1 MAHNFRTDL
10 WVDWCPGCGDF
21 GILAALQQT
30 MIELNKKPEDFAIF
44 SGIGCS
50 AKTPHY
56 INAPGMHTLH
66 GRVIPFATGIKLAN
80 PNLTVIADGGD
91 GDLLSIGAGHFVAAG
106 RRNVDMTIIIH
117 NNGVYGLTKG
127 QASPTM
133 PRGEKTKGLQRPN
146 IMDSLN
152 PVALAL
158 SVGYTFVA
166 RAFSFDVKNT
176 KDIIMKA
183 VKHRGTSIIDLLQP
197 CPTYNDVNT
206 KEWYEKRV
214 YYLDKD
220 PSWDPVVKEATS
232 EAVEQKFIQAIQ
244 KSLEWGDRIPLGV
257 IYQNDLVPSFDA
269 RIAEH
274 IKNYLEVPPSESP
287 IVNAE
292 GQPIARMEKIF
303 IDRLIRR

>member
-1 MAHNFRTDL
+1 
-10 WVDWCPGCGDF
+10 
-21 GILAALQQT
+21 

>member
-1 MAHNFRTDL
+1 VAHNFRTDL

-30 MIELNKKPEDFAIF
+30 MVELNKKPEDFAIF

-66 GRVIPFATGIKLAN
+66 GRVIPFATGVKLAN

-127 QASPTM
+127 QASPTL

-146 IMDSLN
+146 ILDSLN

-183 VKHRGTSIIDLLQP
+183 VKHRGTSVIDLLQP
-197 CPTYNDVNT
+197 CPTYNDINT

-232 EAVEQKFIQAIQ
+232 EAAEKKFIQAIQ
-244 KSLEWGDRIPLGV
+244 KSLEWGDKIPLGV
-257 IYQNDLVPSFDA
+257 LYQNDLVPSFGD
-269 RIAEH
+269 RIADH
-274 IKNYLEVPPSESP
+274 ITNYFEVPPSESP
-287 IVNAE
+287 IVNSA

-303 IDRLIRR
+303 TDRLIRR

>member
-10 WVDWCPGCGDF
+10 WVDWCPGCGDY
-21 GILAALQQT
+21 GILAALQQS
-30 MIELNKKPEDFAIF
+30 IVELNKKPEDFVIL

-66 GRVIPFATGIKLAN
+66 GRVIPFATGLKLAN

-106 RRNVDMTIIIH
+106 RRNINMTIIIH

-133 PRGEKTKGLQRPN
+133 PRGTKTKGLQRPN

-158 SVGYTFVA
+158 SVGYTFVG
-166 RAFSFDVKNT
+166 RAFSFNVKHT
-176 KDIIMKA
+176 KELILKA
-183 VKHRGTSIIDLLQP
+183 IKHRGTAIIDMIQP

-206 KEWYEKRV
+206 KEWYEQRV
-214 YYLDKD
+214 YYLDED
-220 PSWDPVVKEATS
+220 PSWDPIVKESTS
-232 EAVEQKFIQAIQ
+232 EAVEEKFIQAIH
-244 KSLEWGDRIPLGV
+244 KSLEWGNKIPLGV
-257 IYQNDLVPSFDA
+257 LYQNDLVPSYEE
-269 RIAEH
+269 RIAQH
-274 IKNYLEVPPSESP
+274 ITDYFELPPSDSP
-287 IVNAE
+287 IMRKD
-292 GQPIARMEKIF
+292 GRPIAKMEKIF
-303 IDRLIRR
+303 GDRLITR

>member
-1 MAHNFRTDL
+1 MVHNYRTDL

-21 GILAALQQT
+21 GILAALQQS
-30 MIELNKKPEDFAIF
+30 MMEMNKKPEDFAIF

-66 GRVIPFATGIKLAN
+66 GRVIPFATGVKLAN

-127 QASPTM
+127 QASPTL

-146 IMDSLN
+146 ILDSLN
-152 PVALAL
+152 PIALAL

-176 KDIIMKA
+176 KDIIMRA
-183 VKHRGTSIIDLLQP
+183 VKHRGTSVIDLLQP

-206 KEWYEKRV
+206 KEWYEKRI

-220 PSWDPVVKEATS
+220 PTWDPEVREATS
-232 EAVEQKFIQAIQ
+232 EASEKKYLQAIH
-244 KSLEWGDRIPLGV
+244 KSLEWGDKIPLGV
-257 IYQNDLVPSFDA
+257 LYQNDLVPSFGD

-274 IKNYLEVPPSESP
+274 ITNYFEVPPSDSP
-287 IVNAE
+287 IVNSA
-292 GQPIARMEKIF
+292 GLPIARMESIF
-303 IDRLIRR
+303 TDRLIRR

>member
-1 MAHNFRTDL
+1 MVHNFRTDL

-21 GILAALQQT
+21 GILAALQQS
-30 MIELNKKPEDFAIF
+30 MAELNKKPEDFVVL

-56 INAPGMHTLH
+56 INAGGMHTLH

-80 PNLTVIADGGD
+80 PNLTVIVDGGD

-127 QASPTM
+127 QASPTL
-133 PRGEKTKGLQRPN
+133 PRGIKTKGLQRPN

-152 PVALAL
+152 PIALAL

-166 RAFSFDVKNT
+166 RGFSFDVKHT
-176 KDIIMKA
+176 KELILKA
-183 VKHRGTSIIDLLQP
+183 IKHRGTAVIDLLQP
-197 CPTYNDVNT
+197 CPTYNDINT
-206 KEWYEKRV
+206 KEWYEERI

-220 PSWDPVVKEATS
+220 PGWDPVVREAS
-232 EAVEQKFIQAIQ
+232 PEAVEEKYMQAVK
-244 KSLEWGDRIPLGV
+244 KSLEWGDRIPIGV
-257 IYQNDLVPSFDA
+257 LYQNEFVPSYEE

-274 IKNYLEVPPSESP
+274 IPNYFSEPPCDSP
-287 IVNAE
+287 ILNSKGE
-292 GQPIARMEKIF
+292 PLSRMETVF
-303 IDRLIRR
+303 SDRLIRK

>member
-1 MAHNFRTDL
+1 MVHNYRTDL

-21 GILAALQQT
+21 GILAALQQS
-30 MIELNKKPEDFAIF
+30 MMEMNKKPEDFAIF

-66 GRVIPFATGIKLAN
+66 GRVIPFATGVKLAN

-106 RRNVDMTIIIH
+106 RRNVDMTVIIH

-127 QASPTM
+127 QASPTL

-146 IMDSLN
+146 ILDSLN
-152 PVALAL
+152 PIALAL
-158 SVGYTFVA
+158 TVGYTFVA

-183 VKHRGTSIIDLLQP
+183 VKHRGTSVIDLLQP

-206 KEWYEKRV
+206 KEWYEKRI

-220 PSWDPVVKEATS
+220 PTWDPEVREATS
-232 EAVEQKFIQAIQ
+232 EASEKKYLQAIH
-244 KSLEWGDRIPLGV
+244 KSLEWGDKIPLGV
-257 IYQNDLVPSFDA
+257 LYQNDHVPSFGD

-274 IKNYLEVPPSESP
+274 ITNYFEVPPSDSP
-287 IVNAE
+287 IVNSA
-292 GQPIARMEKIF
+292 GLPIARMESIF
-303 IDRLIRR
+303 TDRLIRR

>member
-1 MAHNFRTDL
+1 VVHNYRTDL

-21 GILAALQQT
+21 GILAALQQS
-30 MIELNKKPEDFAIF
+30 MMEMNKKPEDFVIF

-66 GRVIPFATGIKLAN
+66 GRVIPFATGVKLAN

-127 QASPTM
+127 QASPTL

-152 PVALAL
+152 PIALAL

-183 VKHRGTSIIDLLQP
+183 VRHRGTSVIDLLQP

-206 KEWYEKRV
+206 KEWYEKRI

-220 PSWDPVVKEATS
+220 PTWDPEVREATS
-232 EAVEQKFIQAIQ
+232 EASEKKYLQAIH
-244 KSLEWGDRIPLGV
+244 KSLEWGDKIPLGV
-257 IYQNDLVPSFDA
+257 LYQNDLVPSFGD

-274 IKNYLEVPPSESP
+274 ITNYFEVPPSESP
-287 IVNAE
+287 IVNSA
-292 GQPIARMEKIF
+292 GLPIARMESIF
-303 IDRLIRR
+303 TDRLIRR

>member
-21 GILAALQQT
+21 GILAALQQS
-30 MIELNKKPEDFAIF
+30 MVELNKKPEDFVVL

-56 INAPGMHTLH
+56 IDAPGMHTLH
-66 GRVIPFATGIKLAN
+66 GRVIPFATGVKLAN

-106 RRNVDMTIIIH
+106 RRNIDMTIIIH

-133 PRGEKTKGLQRPN
+133 PRGTKTKGLQRPN

-158 SVGYTFVA
+158 SVGYTFVG
-166 RAFSFDVKNT
+166 RAFSFDVKQT
-176 KDIIMKA
+176 KELILKA
-183 VKHRGTSIIDLLQP
+183 IKHKGTSVIDLLQP
-197 CPTYNDVNT
+197 CPTYNDINT

-220 PSWDPVVKEATS
+220 PSWDPVVREATS
-232 EAVEQKFIQAIQ
+232 EASEEKFIQAIK
-244 KSLEWGDRIPLGV
+244 KSLEWGDKIPLGV
-257 IYQNDLVPSFDA
+257 IYQNDFVPSYEA

-274 IKNYLEVPPSESP
+274 ITNYFNVPPADSP
-287 IVNAE
+287 IVNAKGE
-292 GQPIARMEKIF
+292 PIARMGKIF
-303 IDRLIRR
+303 ADRLIRR

>member
-30 MIELNKKPEDFAIF
+30 MVELNKKPEDFAIF

-232 EAVEQKFIQAIQ
+232 EAVEQKFIQGIQ

-257 IYQNDLVPSFDA
+257 IYQNDLVPSFDE

-274 IKNYLEVPPSESP
+274 IKNYREVPPSESP

-303 IDRLIRR
+303 TDRLIRR

>member
-1 MAHNFRTDL
+1 MAHNYRTDL

-30 MIELNKKPEDFAIF
+30 MAEMNKKPEDFAIF

-66 GRVIPFATGIKLAN
+66 GRVIPFATGVKLAN

-127 QASPTM
+127 QASPTL

-146 IMDSLN
+146 ILDSLN

-183 VKHRGTSIIDLLQP
+183 VKHRGTSVIDLLQP
-197 CPTYNDVNT
+197 CPTYNDINT
-206 KEWYEKRV
+206 KEWYEERV

-220 PSWDPVVKEATS
+220 PTWDPVVREATS
-232 EAVEQKFIQAIQ
+232 EESERKYLQAIQ
-244 KSLEWGDRIPLGV
+244 KSLEWGEKIPLGV
-257 IYQNDLVPSFDA
+257 LYQNDLVPSFGD
-269 RIAEH
+269 RISDH
-274 IKNYLEVPPSESP
+274 ITNYFEVPPSDSP

-303 IDRLIRR
+303 SDRLIRR

>member
-30 MIELNKKPEDFAIF
+30 MVELNKKPEDFAIF

-66 GRVIPFATGIKLAN
+66 GRVIPFATGVKLAN

-127 QASPTM
+127 QASPTL

-146 IMDSLN
+146 ILDSLN

-183 VKHRGTSIIDLLQP
+183 VKHRGTSVIDLLQP
-197 CPTYNDVNT
+197 CPTYNDINT

-232 EAVEQKFIQAIQ
+232 EAAEKKFIQAIQ
-244 KSLEWGDRIPLGV
+244 KSLEWGDKIPLGV
-257 IYQNDLVPSFDA
+257 LYQNDLVPSFGD
-269 RIAEH
+269 RIADH
-274 IKNYLEVPPSESP
+274 ITNYFEVPPSESP
-287 IVNAE
+287 IVNSA

-303 IDRLIRR
+303 TDRLIRR